1 MTLPVWLLL
10 ILATY
15 RPPAVVYANADTG
28 MGKCQP
34 FFSHYENRD
43 GLCHRD
49 SDGSAL
55 HVLLVPQEK

>member
-1 MTLPVWLLL
+1 MEYL
-10 ILATY
+10 ILFVLSTFV
-15 RPPAVVYANADTG
+15 PPTVVYQDADTG

-49 SDGSAL
+49 SDGSPL
-55 HVLLVPQEK
+55 HVLPVPEP